1 MRTKYI
7 FYAEGGFGEGMGHLF
22 RSRNL
27 VKNLGITNETIFL
40 YKNKYQKKFLKEHD
54 LKNLDLY
61 KYNPDKKNSLYL
73 FDTKKD
79 FSKDIDMLN
88 LERERIISIDNF
100 SDARK
105 KCKFEVYPSFFHE
118 DKFFKSSSKGIF
130 SGHKFSILNQR
141 LLKNISLNNK
151 REKVI
156 ISFGGEDPNNL
167 TLKVLSLIDDV
178 NILKK
183 VLVILGPN
191 YKFPVEDL
199 TKFISKKQ
207 IIRNPKNIYEIFSR
221 GYCSITALGVTL
233 QELLRLNTPIIL
245 VNNFETDLE
254 DIKKIEKFC
263 LKKVGNNF
271 FFYIG
276 SHKSINTSLLNKA
289 IFLSESYSFKTN
301 FNCEEMGSSWD
312 LNKMFS

>member
-7 FYAEGGFGEGMGHLF
+7 LCEGGFGEGMGHLF

-151 REKVI
+151 ESNNK
-156 ISFGGEDPNNL
+156 FWGEDPNNL

-199 TKFISKKQ
+199 TKFISKN
-207 IIRNPKNIYEIFSR
+207 R
-221 GYCSITALGVTL
+221 
-233 QELLRLNTPIIL
+233 
-245 VNNFETDLE
+245 
-254 DIKKIEKFC
+254 
-263 LKKVGNNF
+263 
-271 FFYIG
+271 
-276 SHKSINTSLLNKA
+276 
-289 IFLSESYSFKTN
+289 
-301 FNCEEMGSSWD
+301 
-312 LNKMFS
+312 